1 MTTIRSMS
9 SVESS
14 FYTAHS
20 SFNSTDELNPIINL
34 NGKSYHLTVYHKKPG
49 LAEEEI
55 TQKYLKL
62 SGKRDLEQLLQK
74 NIRVPCKEI
83 KIITSISLDANFTCT
98 VYTNGERRK
107 IPFSFTELQRS
118 KIFNI
123 LEKVKNL
130 KSIEQSNVSDLS
142 PSLSQEKNLDKTS
155 LIRIA
160 LKERINSFLE
170 QIPAI
175 NCKPVG
181 FQNKSNNCGFNSC
194 LQMIVNEPALFSIY
208 TTVASYYAKS
218 IKAEDQECGSRMLSI
233 LDYYDQAI
241 EEQKPISEKVSNNLR
256 LAMHYLNKEISPKC
270 DVQEDANEIFMI
282 LFSKYEYI
290 VKGEEIIDSLQE
302 YRKAFKNQNLPL
314 KIPSN
319 LEQILNNK
327 IITEDLLNKMIV
339 DERKTGKEK
348 LLRTSLMHNE
358 IEHIVHHKIEK
369 TLQNPPRTDYSTLNE
384 DNILIK
390 KETEFDLK
398 IKFNPNQKDL
408 TLIKLLQS
416 HFSQESIEGSE
427 TRKFMKGNNC
437 IEASII
443 KEDLKFSKL
452 PNYLFINLERFMPNF
467 EDPEKSTK
475 FTNPIEIPEE
485 LDARLLNVKGSP
497 AGLHELSSFIVHL
510 GDSPNGG
517 HYIAYRKVQDQ
528 WMKCNDG
535 RVSCISKEEMLE
547 AVKNSYICFYR
558 LKRDPTILP
567 NAVSRYNP
575 ASWLTKGPFNREV
588 RQID

>member
-1 MTTIRSMS
+1 
-9 SVESS
+9 
-14 FYTAHS
+14 
-20 SFNSTDELNPIINL
+20 
-34 NGKSYHLTVYHKKPG
+34 
-49 LAEEEI
+49 
-55 TQKYLKL
+55 
-62 SGKRDLEQLLQK
+62 
-74 NIRVPCKEI
+74 
-83 KIITSISLDANFTCT
+83 
-98 VYTNGERRK
+98 
-107 IPFSFTELQRS
+107 
-118 KIFNI
+118 
-123 LEKVKNL
+123 
-130 KSIEQSNVSDLS
+130 
-142 PSLSQEKNLDKTS
+142 
-155 LIRIA
+155 
-160 LKERINSFLE
+160 
-170 QIPAI
+170 
-175 NCKPVG
+175 
-181 FQNKSNNCGFNSC
+181 
-194 LQMIVNEPALFSIY
+194 
-208 TTVASYYAKS
+208 
-218 IKAEDQECGSRMLSI
+218 
-233 LDYYDQAI
+233 
-241 EEQKPISEKVSNNLR
+241 
-256 LAMHYLNKEISPKC
+256 
-270 DVQEDANEIFMI
+270 
-282 LFSKYEYI
+282 
-290 VKGEEIIDSLQE
+290 
-302 YRKAFKNQNLPL
+302 
-314 KIPSN
+314 
-319 LEQILNNK
+319 
-327 IITEDLLNKMIV
+327 
-339 DERKTGKEK
+339 
-348 LLRTSLMHNE
+348 
-358 IEHIVHHKIEK
+358 

-575 ASWLTKGPFNREV
+575 ASWLTKYNIETNQKKKQMRAAIFQDTEKACEYGFFIGDQLKTLNAAIKDNMQRNTKLYTETSPPIGYTNDVYTATIEV
-588 RQID
+588 INEDTIDAARKLKNEGYNPVAINMANETHPGGGVKNGSVAQEELLFIRSNYHKSLYLKENSYLQDKMFISNHNIFPDRLNKSKHHFECGIEEIRR